1 MSSPKR
7 AGKPVPKSKPA
18 AKPAAKPAVKSA
30 AAALKAAAVKAAPAK
45 AAPAKTATA
54 KTVAKDMAA
63 APNGTTSH
71 DATRLA
77 AEIEKALASGTLDT
91 LTPQALHALMSACC
105 KNYATRVEAGED
117 LLPLAQRST
126 VSPTEVMVTASGLL
140 RAANLAVFELGMW
153 QSWTGR

>member
-7 AGKPVPKSKPA
+7 AGKPAPKSKSKQAGKAA
-18 AKPAAKPAVKSA
+18 AKPAAKVA
-30 AAALKAAAVKAAPAK
+30 ATKAAPAK
-45 AAPAKTATA
+45 AAASKAEA
-54 KTVAKDMAA
+54 
-63 APNGTTSH
+63 NGSTSH

-77 AEIEKALASGTLDT
+77 AEIEKALTGGKLDS

-105 KNYATRVEAGED
+105 KTYATRVEAGED
-117 LLPLAQRST
+117 LLPLAQRTT

>member
-7 AGKPVPKSKPA
+7 AGKPAAKSKSSKPA
-18 AKPAAKPAVKSA
+18 VKAAAKPAVNKP
-30 AAALKAAAVKAAPAK
+30 AVKVSAGK
-45 AAPAKTATA
+45 SAPAKTDAT
-54 KTVAKDMAA
+54 KA
-63 APNGTTSH
+63 APNGSTST
-71 DATRLA
+71 DATKLA
-77 AEIEKALASGTLDT
+77 AEIERALASGKLDT

-117 LLPLAQRST
+117 LLPLAQRTT